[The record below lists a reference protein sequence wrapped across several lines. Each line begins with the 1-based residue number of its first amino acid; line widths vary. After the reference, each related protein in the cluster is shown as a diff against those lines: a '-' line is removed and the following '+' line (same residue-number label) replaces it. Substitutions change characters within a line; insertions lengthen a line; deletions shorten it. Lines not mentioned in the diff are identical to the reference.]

1 MDRTVVILFAGTI
14 VTIGLLALMG
24 RPMHGQ
30 PTGNNLQHISDPN
43 ESAKIVGEWKET
55 GTFGW
60 AVGSVVVD
68 TLLFIPFYSLLF
80 FVLLARLPL
89 PWSRFAFAALLAGMF
104 DLAENAGIFTEMA
117 GHADAAPVTFGMSMA
132 KWLVLAGVV
141 LICAIGYVKRMTS

>member
-1 MDRTVVILFAGTI
+1 MDKTVVILFAGTI
-14 VTIGLLALMG
+14 ATIGLFALMD

-30 PTGNNLQHISDPN
+30 PSGNNLQHVSDPK
-43 ESAKIVGEWKET
+43 ESAQIVSEWKRT

-68 TLLFIPFYSLLF
+68 TLVFIPFYSLLF

-89 PWSRFAFAALLAGMF
+89 PWSRFAFGALLAGMF

-141 LICAIGYVKRMTS
+141 LICAIGYVRKLTA